1 MGSNLKTLLLK
12 HSKLEALEWNR
23 PSSGALV
30 CNPARFHR
38 RVERSH
44 PIGQMYIRTPS
55 MRTPTKP
62 ARIMSGGSLASLDR
76 DIQTQIGGQLR
87 VAYDDIVQQG
97 IPDRFAALLSEL
109 DKTPRIVSGKQTR
122 RS

>member
-1 MGSNLKTLLLK
+1 
-12 HSKLEALEWNR
+12 
-23 PSSGALV
+23 
-30 CNPARFHR
+30 
-38 RVERSH
+38 
-44 PIGQMYIRTPS
+44 MYIRTPS

-62 ARIMSGGSLASLDR
+62 AGITSGDSLTSLDR